1 MSNEIVS
8 SNKTKKDGL
17 RWMVWLRGWVNVLQE
32 ILLQRIMASHLHN
45 PFPLP
50 PLNNLTC
57 IVTGSTSGIGSETA
71 RQLAEAGAHVVM
83 AVRNIKAAHELIQQW
98 QTKYYSSGK
107 RHPLNIQAMELD
119 LLSLNSVMRF
129 SNAWNARLSPLHV
142 LINNAGMFSMGGAQK
157 FSEDGYEQHLQ
168 VNHLAPALL
177 SLLLLPSL
185 IRASQSRIISVN
197 SVIHYVGFVDPNDL
211 NFVSGKRKFSSLE
224 GYSSSKLAQVM
235 FNNVL
240 SKRLPLETGISVLCL
255 SPGVVQTNITRDL
268 PRFIQDIYSA
278 LPYISYSPQEG
289 CRSSVFSATD
299 SQIQIY
305 CEKLKTDKKSVC
317 AFISQS
323 CQPTNS
329 SEEAH
334 NVETSSKVWEK
345 TIELIGLPLNSLEM
359 LIEGEEIWCRMLA
372 SKMTSLNANR
382 NGFEKG
388 MKTIIFHG
396 SSQKLIRAINSFLP
410 SLRFRS
416 VLLHWTCLMVCS
428 SLVRSLI
435 VQAGRTRI
443 GVFAQGRHQLNL
455 TNKTLSVGFG
465 FRTTAAKMMM
475 VDSSTGEK
483 RVEMFDIPKEKV
495 DDGGYIGGGWKND
508 DGSMSCGYC
517 SFRGKRS
524 TMEDFYDVKA
534 FKMEGQTVCMFGIFD
549 GHGGSRAAEYLKK
562 HLFSNLMTHPQFL
575 TDTKLALSETYK
587 QTDVAFLESEKDTY
601 RDDGSTA
608 SAAVLVGNHLYVA
621 NVGDSRTIVSKAG
634 KAIAL
639 SDDHKPNRSDER
651 KRIESAGGVIMWA
664 GTWRVGGVLA
674 MSRAFGNRMLKQ
686 FVIAE
691 PEIQDL
697 EIDHEAEF
705 LVLASDGLWDVVPN
719 EDAVSLTQSE
729 EEPVTAARKL
739 TDTAFARGSMTTSLA
754 LLLNSVMIRPNPNQT
769 PRLKQNLNPPKMK
782 SKPNHQTP
790 VMKWKPNQSPK
801 LKRNRFLRLYRNQNR
816 KRTRDQG

>member
-1 MSNEIVS
+1 MKRMMSNEIVS

-224 GYSSSKLAQVM
+224 GYSSSKLAQ
-235 FNNVL
+235 
-240 SKRLPLETGISVLCL
+240 
-255 SPGVVQTNITRDL
+255 TRDL

-359 LIEGEEIWCRMLA
+359 LIEGEEVPCRY
-372 SKMTSLNANR
+372 
-382 NGFEKG
+382 G
-388 MKTIIFHG
+388 
-396 SSQKLIRAINSFLP
+396 NSY
-410 SLRFRS
+410 
-416 VLLHWTCLMVCS
+416 
-428 SLVRSLI
+428 
-435 VQAGRTRI
+435 Q
-443 GVFAQGRHQLNL
+443 
-455 TNKTLSVGFG
+455 
-465 FRTTAAKMMM
+465 
-475 VDSSTGEK
+475 
-483 RVEMFDIPKEKV
+483 
-495 DDGGYIGGGWKND
+495 
-508 DGSMSCGYC
+508 
-517 SFRGKRS
+517 
-524 TMEDFYDVKA
+524 
-534 FKMEGQTVCMFGIFD
+534 
-549 GHGGSRAAEYLKK
+549 
-562 HLFSNLMTHPQFL
+562 
-575 TDTKLALSETYK
+575 
-587 QTDVAFLESEKDTY
+587 
-601 RDDGSTA
+601 
-608 SAAVLVGNHLYVA
+608 
-621 NVGDSRTIVSKAG
+621 
-634 KAIAL
+634 
-639 SDDHKPNRSDER
+639 
-651 KRIESAGGVIMWA
+651 
-664 GTWRVGGVLA
+664 
-674 MSRAFGNRMLKQ
+674 
-686 FVIAE
+686 
-691 PEIQDL
+691 
-697 EIDHEAEF
+697 
-705 LVLASDGLWDVVPN
+705 
-719 EDAVSLTQSE
+719 
-729 EEPVTAARKL
+729 
-739 TDTAFARGSMTTSLA
+739 
-754 LLLNSVMIRPNPNQT
+754 
-769 PRLKQNLNPPKMK
+769 
-782 SKPNHQTP
+782 
-790 VMKWKPNQSPK
+790 
-801 LKRNRFLRLYRNQNR
+801 
-816 KRTRDQG
+816 